1 MGRFLQTKVFLSNVF
16 FISQSKVVFVM
27 KADVVIIVMFTL
39 LGTEKV
45 PVKHSVIIII
55 SVE

>member
-27 KADVVIIVMFTL
+27 KADVVIVVMFTL
-39 LGTEKV
+39 LRTEKV
-45 PVKHSVIIII
+45 SVKHSVIIII

>member
-1 MGRFLQTKVFLSNVF
+1 
-16 FISQSKVVFVM
+16 M

-39 LGTEKV
+39 LRTEKV

>member
-1 MGRFLQTKVFLSNVF
+1 MGRSLQTKLFLSNVF

-27 KADVVIIVMFTL
+27 KADVVIVVMFTL
-39 LGTEKV
+39 LRTEKV